1 MSQVYLLLGAN
12 LGDRS
17 VQMKKAFYE
26 IEKQIG
32 KITRYSTIYETAAWG
47 KEEEPSYLN
56 QAVQVETDLSPLTIL
71 HITNEIE
78 NKLGR
83 VRYIKWGSR
92 IIDIDILFYDN
103 ILIESEQLKIP
114 HPLLHH
120 RKFVLIPLSE
130 IAPNFIHPVFN
141 KTVSELLRDVEDDL
155 SVESF
160 LKGS

>member
-17 VQMKKAFYE
+17 VQMKKAFHE

-32 KITRYSTIYETAAWG
+32 KITLSSAIYETAAWG

-56 QAVQVETDLSPLTIL
+56 QVVLVETDLSPLTIL
-71 HITNEIE
+71 HISNGIE

-103 ILIESEQLKIP
+103 LLIESEQLTIP
-114 HPLLHH
+114 HPLLHY
-120 RKFVLIPLSE
+120 RRFVLIPLEE
-130 IAPNFIHPVFN
+130 IAPNLVHPVFN